1 MEKTIH
7 SAGYAL
13 LLRRLRRARKDAGVT
28 QEQLAKRLG
37 VTQSA
42 VSKCERAERRIDV
55 IELRAWCAALRVSFP
70 AFVAEL
76 DGALTKSRKG

>member
-13 LLRRLRRARKDAGVT
+13 LLLRLHRARRDAVLT
-28 QEQLAKRLG
+28 QDQLAKRLG
-37 VTQSA
+37 VSQST
-42 VSKCERAERRIDV
+42 VSKCERGERRIDV

-70 AFVAEL
+70 AFIAEL
-76 DGALTKSRKG
+76 DRALTKKRKG